1 MNWNVEFEDLQSGL
15 KGDQQVCK
23 GQRLE
28 GSRVN
33 EGSIGKCQ
41 LQNGE
46 RGGKQLRHRHESLD
60 NGVKNLP
67 ERTKSKS
74 LSREE

>member
-15 KGDQQVCK
+15 KDDQQVCK

-28 GSRVN
+28 GSLVN

-46 RGGKQLRHRHESLD
+46 RGEKQLRHRRESLD